1 MRHHPGD
8 FKSIGCEV
16 GKLRSAMSPD
26 QLADRHK
33 PARGINAAKVGVS
46 VYHQSGSPKRESLR
60 TAEIRAHSAHPAEH
74 PCKVLLRFET
84 AAHCDAQDTRLVR
97 PQH

>member
-33 PARGINAAKVGVS
+33 PARGSNAAKS

-60 TAEIRAHSAHPAEH
+60 TAEIPGDI
-74 PCKVLLRFET
+74 L
-84 AAHCDAQDTRLVR
+84 
-97 PQH
+97 